1 MRRNWSS
8 RSASRARAAVPDRRQ
23 RGHPAVHLPAQR
35 RHRAHRQ
42 QAVPDLEQLL
52 EELLGVAVV
61 PGGDLPLQRP
71 HLLGERGEV
80 VPQPGRQRRDDG
92 ERQLVRGRGAEAA
105 VEQPAGDGAGLDPRG
120 LGGDLRVQRPVHGDE
135 PAGADELVE
144 LDVVDVPPGA
154 ALRAR
159 AARRTG
165 GRGRGAPSAPGCARA
180 QSARGPRV
188 DAEPAR
194 RARRRPSSS
203 QAGTSTQTT
212 PRRPRVGEQRVELVG
227 RAPLRTRPR

>member
-8 RSASRARAAVPDRRQ
+8 TSASQGARAVPDRRQ

-35 RHRAHRQ
+35 RHGAHRE

-71 HLLGERGEV
+71 HLLGERAEV

-105 VEQPAGDGAGLDPRG
+105 VEQAAGDGARLDPRR
-120 LGGDLRVQRPVHGDE
+120 LGGDLRVQRPVHGDV

-144 LDVVDVPPGA
+144 FDIVDVPPGA
-154 ALRAR
+154 AFRCVQHDEQVVAVEVHLRHRVALRAV
-159 AARRTG
+159 
-165 GRGRGAPSAPGCARA
+165 
-180 QSARGPRV
+180 ARGPRV

-194 RARRRPSSS
+194 QHLRGRVV
-203 QAGTSTQTT
+203 
-212 PRRPRVGEQRVELVG
+212 PRRDVHPDDAPSGRHVGEQRVELVG
-227 RAPLRTRPR
+227 RAPLCARPR